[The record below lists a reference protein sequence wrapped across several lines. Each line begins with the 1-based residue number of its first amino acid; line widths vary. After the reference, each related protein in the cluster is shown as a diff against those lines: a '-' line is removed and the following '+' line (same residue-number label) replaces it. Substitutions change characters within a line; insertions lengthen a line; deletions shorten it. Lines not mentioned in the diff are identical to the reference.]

1 MKIIKLDA
9 IDSTNSFLKDMAAK
23 MSLDNFTV
31 VVAKKQTLGRG
42 QMNANWDSESGKNLT
57 FSVFCKFKNLCVTDF
72 KYLNYSVSLSVYET
86 ISTLKLPRL
95 AIKWPNDILS
105 ENKKI
110 AGILIENT
118 LNIKNI
124 SSSIIG
130 IGLNVNQNN
139 FSDALPNASSI
150 KIILDKKED
159 IALDLLLNKI
169 VLNLE
174 KRLNQLNKKE
184 YVSLEKEYLSVLYK
198 KNVPSMFKTNQ
209 NILFMGKIVGI
220 SGVGNIQIAL
230 ENETIQEFGLK
241 EVSFA

>member
-9 IDSTNSFLKDMAAK
+9 IDSTNSFLKDMSAK
-23 MSLDNFTV
+23 VSLDNFTV

-42 QMNANWDSESGKNLT
+42 QMNANWNSEEGKSLT
-57 FSVFCKFKNLCVTDF
+57 FSVFYKFCNLSITDY
-72 KYLNYSVSLSVYET
+72 KYLNYSVSLSVYEAVN
-86 ISTLKLPRL
+86 SLKLPRL

-118 LNIKNI
+118 LSIKNI
-124 SSSIIG
+124 SSSVIG
-130 IGLNVNQNN
+130 IGLNVNQNI

-150 KIILDKKED
+150 KNILGKDED
-159 IALDLLLNKI
+159 IDLDLLLNK
-169 VLNLE
+169 VLVSLKEKLE
-174 KRLNQLNKKE
+174 RLNKKE
-184 YVSLEKEYLSVLYK
+184 YLALEKEYLAVLYK

-209 NILFMGKIVGI
+209 NILFMGKII
-220 SGVGNIQIAL
+220 GVSSIGNLQIEL
-230 ENETIQEFGLK
+230 ENETLKEFDIK

>member
-9 IDSTNSFLKDMAAK
+9 IDSTNSFLKDMSAK
-23 MSLDNFTV
+23 VSLDNFTV

-42 QMNANWDSESGKNLT
+42 QMNANWNSEEGKSLT
-57 FSVFCKFKNLCVTDF
+57 FSVFCKFCNLSITDY
-72 KYLNYSVSLSVYET
+72 KYLNYSVSLSVYEAVN
-86 ISTLKLPRL
+86 SLKLPRL

-124 SSSIIG
+124 SSSVIG
-130 IGLNVNQNN
+130 IGLNVNQNI

-150 KIILDKKED
+150 KNILGKDED
-159 IALDLLLNKI
+159 IDLDLLLNK
-169 VLNLE
+169 VLVSLKEKLE
-174 KRLNQLNKKE
+174 RLNKKE
-184 YVSLEKEYLSVLYK
+184 YLSLEKEYLAVLYK

-209 NILFMGKIVGI
+209 NILFMGKII
-220 SGVGNIQIAL
+220 GVSSIGKLQIEL
-230 ENETIQEFGLK
+230 ENETLKEFDIK